1 MEMNF
6 HAEERENE
14 VSAPIEEKAKGIN
27 LLWQFIIYTFCLAAS
42 WLSKQH
48 TQSPGIIA
56 ACAAVSEGV
65 MGVD

>member
-14 VSAPIEEKAKGIN
+14 VSAPIEEKAKRIN
-27 LLWQFIIYTFCLAAS
+27 QLWQFIIYTFCFAVS

-48 TQSPGIIA
+48 TESPGIIV
-56 ACAAVSEGV
+56 ACAGVSEGV
-65 MGVD
+65 MGVG